1 MRSVF
6 AIAILTALFAIVKA
20 ETLAF
25 ESHLTSRNLE
35 EVDPD
40 TQIIFARASDL
51 DLDPH
56 AGFLRSMR
64 PSLSVAADVLPS
76 RHVRNGMAQ
85 QRRKADSAAIT
96 LARRGG
102 NCSKGGCFGHGQP
115 SPPSYSSPSHAPSPP
130 ATSPHAS
137 APAPAAA
144 PASDSA
150 PATATAEPSGHAPA
164 SAHQLPPFF
173 YRLGVPL
180 SPVSEGNERSS
191 SSAHSIGSAG
201 SGTSSGATH
210 HTANTHLGSDH
221 AESSASGSHRFRQKG
236 SSSRW

>member
-6 AIAILTALFAIVKA
+6 AIATLTALFAIVKA

-25 ESHLTSRNLE
+25 ESHLTSRNVE

-40 TQIIFARASDL
+40 THVIFARASDL

-56 AGFLRSMR
+56 AGFLRSTR

-76 RHVRNGMAQ
+76 RHVRSGMAQ

-102 NCSKGGCFGHGQP
+102 KCSKGGCFGHGQP
-115 SPPSYSSPSHAPSPP
+115 SPPSSSSSSHAPSPP

-137 APAPAAA
+137 ASAPAP
-144 PASDSA
+144 DSA
-150 PATATAEPSGHAPA
+150 TATATATAEPSGHAPA

-221 AESSASGSHRFRQKG
+221 AESSSSGSHRFRQKG

>member
-25 ESHLTSRNLE
+25 ESHLTSRNVE
-35 EVDPD
+35 QVDSD

-56 AGFLRSMR
+56 AGFLRSTR

-102 NCSKGGCFGHGQP
+102 KCSKCGFFGHGQP
-115 SPPSYSSPSHAPSPP
+115 SPPSSSSSSHAPSPP
-130 ATSPHAS
+130 RTSPA
-137 APAPAAA
+137 APAP
-144 PASDSA
+144 DSA
-150 PATATAEPSGHAPA
+150 TAVPSGHAPT
-164 SAHQLPPFF
+164 STHQLPPFF

-201 SGTSSGATH
+201 SGTSSGATY